1 MTYMYNLF
9 HEKYDEGINLCKL
22 ALESCGEEHPMSARV
37 YVALGVGY
45 SLKAMEMKLKADRQD
60 YHRKALQAFQK

>member
-1 MTYMYNLF
+1 MHVSF
-9 HEKYDEGINLCKL
+9 FRSKYDKGINLCKL
-22 ALESCGEEHPMSARV
+22 ALESCGEEHPMSARA

-60 YHRKALQAFQK
+60 FHRKALQAFQK